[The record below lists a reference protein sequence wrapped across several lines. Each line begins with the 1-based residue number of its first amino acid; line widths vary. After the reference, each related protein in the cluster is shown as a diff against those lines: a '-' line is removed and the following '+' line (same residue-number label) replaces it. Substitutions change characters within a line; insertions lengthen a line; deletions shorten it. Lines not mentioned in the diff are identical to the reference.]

1 MASLSL
7 QQQNNSAE
15 NNRTML
21 FQISR
26 IDVKLISPDRK
37 SVLLSK
43 PFRDISHCSQGIQH
57 PDNFGF
63 ICRDANSENYVCYVF
78 KCLSSSVADEITAG
92 NFSENVYDSDYVE
105 SFVFSLDVSCS
116 VETSR
121 SNGGRDPETRSAK
134 RLRTLSHRLAS
145 AACGRH

>member
-1 MASLSL
+1 MASLSS

-92 NFSENVYDSDYVE
+92 NFSKKCV
-105 SFVFSLDVSCS
+105 
-116 VETSR
+116 
-121 SNGGRDPETRSAK
+121 
-134 RLRTLSHRLAS
+134 
-145 AACGRH
+145 